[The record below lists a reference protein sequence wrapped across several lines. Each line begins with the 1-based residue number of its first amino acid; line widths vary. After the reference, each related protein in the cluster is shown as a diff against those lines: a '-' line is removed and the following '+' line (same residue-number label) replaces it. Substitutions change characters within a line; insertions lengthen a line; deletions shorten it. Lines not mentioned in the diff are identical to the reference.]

1 MTRKMISIQ
10 VGYPLKQ
17 YPLREVWLYT
27 SKTDDNRY
35 DIMDIH
41 EIEKAEQT
49 HATEVSGGVA
59 ALEANE
65 SPLCADTTSQCYI
78 WL

>member
-1 MTRKMISIQ
+1 
-10 VGYPLKQ
+10 
-17 YPLREVWLYT
+17 
-27 SKTDDNRY
+27 
-35 DIMDIH
+35 MDIH

-65 SPLCADTTSQCYI
+65 SPLCADTTRQCYI